1 MTLIQALNL
10 VTIKG
15 KIKLQRN
22 IVNGLFNFCINQ
34 PGIKHYKYL
43 NFCNVTSFII

>member
-15 KIKLQRN
+15 KIKLQRS

-43 NFCNVTSFII
+43 NFYNVTNFII